1 MIADFGLWVRGR
13 IRNHKSAIRNFMAD
27 RIYVIAGK
35 EPSLVTGAWQQLLD
49 RLLEPAQRMTGLSP
63 VEGDAAVVSDVLD
76 ELRTIPFLTKQRV
89 VVVREAEGFISR
101 HRELLERYFENPSPT
116 GVLVLLVSTWPKT
129 TRLAKRLPAVGELI
143 EVNSPKRSE
152 LPRLIAQYA
161 QDTHGKRLDREAA
174 DMLVEIVGDSLPQL
188 RNEVDKLAL
197 FARQEKVITAA
208 HVESLS
214 GHYRIY
220 DAFEVIDAM
229 TAGDAGGAVKRLRNM
244 FEQDKS
250 AEYTAVGAFAF
261 HLRRMFQA
269 KVLLDKRINPAQ
281 IATQLRIWGNK
292 DRFFAQL
299 QRTTLSQI
307 GAVLE
312 DLAAIDYATKTGQ
325 SQTPIAI
332 EQLILKLAGT
342 KAATPRARA

>member
-1 MIADFGLWVRGR
+1 
-13 IRNHKSAIRNFMAD
+13 MAD
-27 RIYVIAGK
+27 RVYVIAGK
-35 EPSLVTGAWQQLLD
+35 EPSLVIGAWQQLLD
-49 RLLEPAQRMTGLSP
+49 RLLEPAQRMTGLST
-63 VEGDAAVVSDVLD
+63 VEGDSAVISDVLD

-89 VVVREAEGFISR
+89 VVVREADGFISR
-101 HRELLERYFENPSPT
+101 NREFLEKYFEGPSTT
-116 GVLVLLVSTWPKT
+116 GVLVLLASTWPKG
-129 TRLAKRLPAVGELI
+129 TRLAKRLPKVGELI
-143 EVNSPKRSE
+143 EVNPPKRSE

-161 QDTHGKRLDREAA
+161 QETHGKRLDREAA
-174 DMLVEIVGDSLPQL
+174 DMLVELVGDSLPQL
-188 RNEVDKLAL
+188 QNEVDKLAT
-197 FARQEKVITAA
+197 FARQEKTITAA

-244 FEQDKS
+244 FDQDKS

-269 KVLLDKRINPAQ
+269 KVLLDKRVSPIQ
-281 IATQLRIWGNK
+281 IANQLHIWSNK

-312 DLAAIDYATKTGQ
+312 ELAAIDYATKTGQ

-332 EQLILKLAGT
+332 EQLVLKLA
-342 KAATPRARA
+342 ATNTSPRRAGA